1 MSVWMENSN
10 VETWLM
16 FVPGLLLKKEDSKR
30 SIRRRR
36 GDGTMTTFLNFVKV
50 VDSPRCAHGPMLL
63 FNKITIFLGEGGDSR
78 GSKESKRIEKH
89 LFYGCSVNRSDLT
102 EAKETSSSSYNCTSG
117 IRNRITDGAQER
129 RNDPIHYF
137 MKLAANR
144 RAAYC
149 HTCEDLFDSSLEKCS
164 NAHLSHEASF
174 NLTKDQ
180 LLRPFR
186 SKLLGPKTDSRTN
199 AQFLYD
205 EASIRYILKA
215 LESVNASNIVCLGTP
230 SLHEAIQEE
239 QERRSMHT
247 KHHRLL
253 GEDPQRKQRARRS
266 LLLDIDHRLP
276 QFYPDQSC
284 FRFNMI
290 NGHFLSSSAQLSMDE
305 GDLKQNQRPP

>member
-1 MSVWMENSN
+1 ML
-10 VETWLM
+10 LM
-16 FVPGLLLKKEDSKR
+16 LFTIVCDRSTLFSTSANLAIRGLCMHVYMTRFSTMVP
-30 SIRRRR
+30 SI
-36 GDGTMTTFLNFVKV
+36 L
-50 VDSPRCAHGPMLL
+50 SCAHGPMLL